1 MRVIFGVVVNSIY
14 FDFVLRI
21 VMYFYG
27 FGEIEVIGVGGSVL
41 DFIFFGI

>member
-1 MRVIFGVVVNSIY
+1 MNSIY

-27 FGEIEVIGVGGSVL
+27 FGEIEVIELRGLVP